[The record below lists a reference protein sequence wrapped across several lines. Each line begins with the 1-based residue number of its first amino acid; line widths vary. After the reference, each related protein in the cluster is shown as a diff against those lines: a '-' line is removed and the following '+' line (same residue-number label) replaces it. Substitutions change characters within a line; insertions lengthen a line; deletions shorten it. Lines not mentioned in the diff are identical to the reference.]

1 MLYHTLIINNTI
13 VRESVISVA
22 LRMIRFVDLNIKGAI
37 NWILKLVTTGL
48 IKPSLSP
55 FEQLIRLVWYLLEHS
70 SSLLDLYASCS
81 EKQKQNELRHACVGW
96 CWSRIGMKYLGEG
109 YWLMFMDITLQ
120 SVWEW
125 KMAAVQ

>member
-55 FEQLIRLVWYLLEHS
+55 FEQLIRLV
-70 SSLLDLYASCS
+70 
-81 EKQKQNELRHACVGW
+81 
-96 CWSRIGMKYLGEG
+96 
-109 YWLMFMDITLQ
+109 
-120 SVWEW
+120 
-125 KMAAVQ
+125 